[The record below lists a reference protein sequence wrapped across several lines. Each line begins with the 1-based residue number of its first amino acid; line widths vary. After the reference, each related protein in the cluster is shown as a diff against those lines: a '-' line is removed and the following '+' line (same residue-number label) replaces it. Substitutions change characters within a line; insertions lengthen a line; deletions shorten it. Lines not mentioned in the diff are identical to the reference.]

1 MQGGPRCCAS
11 RAPFDWGTQV
21 AIKAVFLDID
31 GSSFADLLD
40 RTEEAV
46 AQVIEDMLAGRVEA
60 RPSSPK
66 ACVWC
71 PAMNCERRQS

>member
-1 MQGGPRCCAS
+1 MTLPVPGAR
-11 RAPFDWGTQV
+11 
-21 AIKAVFLDID
+21 
-31 GSSFADLLD
+31 SFADLLD

-66 ACVWC
+66 ACAWC